1 MNQIQELINEIKSHL
16 ELESMEDVTLDN
28 GGGGWGANILEI
40 EAIGRTRPS
49 TKSLSRYCAHGVF

>member
-1 MNQIQELINEIKSHL
+1 
-16 ELESMEDVTLDN
+16 MEDVTLDN